1 MANVS
6 LKFGLKPINGFGG
19 TTADG
24 VSQYFIASDASAIFQ
39 GSPVIVELTGG
50 TIAIGTATGDTKQL
64 LGVFAGCE
72 YVDATTGK
80 LKFSN
85 TWPGSG
91 SADTNHDIKGF
102 VYDNPMQR
110 FIVASDGTNTNKA
123 TARVDIFKTV
133 ELENGAAGNTTTGIS
148 TAQID
153 ISTAEDSDPS
163 NPLMILGIHDDP
175 TNADHSAAGVN
186 YIVKINNHIFFSS
199 VGDSDAA
206 IS

>member
-1 MANVS
+1 MANTS

-24 VSQYFIASDASAIFQ
+24 VNQYFIASDASAIYQ
-39 GSPVIVELTGG
+39 GSPVVVELTGG
-50 TIAIGTATGDTKQL
+50 TIAIGSASGDTKQY

-72 YVDATTGK
+72 YVDNTSKK

-85 TWPGSG
+85 YWPGSG

-110 FIVASDGTNTNKA
+110 YIIASDASNTNKA
-123 TARVDIFKTV
+123 TARADIFQV
-133 ELENGAAGNTTTGIS
+133 CDLANGASGSTTTGIS

-153 ISTAEDSDPS
+153 ISEVSTGDAS
-163 NPLMILGIHDDP
+163 NALMILGIHDDP

-199 VGDSDAA
+199 TGDADAA